1 MIHNQEQ
8 VLDYWNEPAVESMYD
23 KHLLNAEIELLRKH
37 IPEHAKILDAGCGE
51 AEGTIVYS
59 SIPGTLVHAVDFSET
74 RLQKA
79 RERLAGREN
88 VICKQVDFLGEYQ
101 LDHDYDVVVSQRFLI
116 NLMEWRLQQKVLLDL
131 TAMLKPG
138 GRLLML
144 EGSRQGVDSLN
155 EFRAAFDLEPIPVK
169 WHNLFFD
176 DQALVD
182 FMREHGH
189 QLITEDGL
197 GTYFMLTRG
206 IRPVFDQTLNWD
218 SDFNR
223 RAAAASTDALLQL
236 GPRFSRLKLWVFQKV
251 GAV

>member
-1 MIHNQEQ
+1 
-8 VLDYWNEPAVESMYD
+8 MYD
-23 KHLLNAEIELLRKH
+23 KHLLNAEIELLRKQ
-37 IPEHAKILDAGCGE
+37 IPDRTKILDAGCGE
-51 AEGTIVYS
+51 AEGTLVYS
-59 SIPGTLVHAVDFSET
+59 SIPGTVVHAVDFSET

-79 RERLAGREN
+79 RGRLAGREN

-101 LDHDYDVVVSQRFLI
+101 LDHDYDVIVSQRFLI

-131 TAMLKPG
+131 ASMLNPG

-176 DQALVD
+176 DRALVD
-182 FMREHGH
+182 FMREHGY

-197 GTYFMLTRG
+197 GTYFLLTRG
-206 IRPVFDQTLNWD
+206 IRPVFEQTLNWD
-218 SDFNR
+218 SGFNR
-223 RAAAASTDALLQL
+223 RAAAPSTDALLQL
-236 GPRFSRLKLWVFQKV
+236 GPKFARLKLWVFQKPNT
-251 GAV
+251 